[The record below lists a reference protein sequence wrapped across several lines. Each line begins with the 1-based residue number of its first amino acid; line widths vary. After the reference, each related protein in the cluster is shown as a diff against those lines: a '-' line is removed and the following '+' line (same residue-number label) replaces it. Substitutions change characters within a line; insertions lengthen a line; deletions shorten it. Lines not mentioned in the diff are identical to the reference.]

1 MKLNM
6 KLRTYP
12 SVDVM
17 VSAKIASRMHAKDA
31 SLFDFSSAAYEGARD
46 FMGWTDLASVPP
58 YPLSAISAFAD
69 EAIAEGLDQVIL
81 IAEGGSV
88 QAPMTMA
95 QYHAPEGNRVGFH
108 ALDLVSPANL
118 RHVLAQVD
126 FARTLVIVSS
136 KSGGTIEPNTLKAAV
151 WDEFEKHMPVQQV
164 PRHFVAITDAGS
176 SLEHMAV
183 EQGWRKVFLGEPSV
197 GGRFSAL
204 SVFGLVPAALIGL
217 DLDALIAQAA
227 LVERAC
233 ADDSPQNPAVQL
245 AAFLFDNQQEGRA
258 KFSLVTP
265 PRAAGLCLWIEQLV
279 AESTG
284 KDGKGELPN
293 TEPDVALLARDD
305 GQRCIVTYV
314 DAQDD
319 SAEAKS
325 YVESLGSIDV
335 GFPRIDALV
344 DGTID
349 LVSQFVI
356 WEYATAFCGWLMRV
370 CPFDQP
376 DVASAKAAVL
386 DILASGA
393 PAYDMEERLS
403 GMALCARVSLP
414 VPAGADGAVV
424 VEAAAGDAA
433 AGEAG
438 EAEATA
444 GDVASGDVGVDNA
457 ASTLGAKPDGILAAL
472 RALFASYGTGD
483 YVAIDAFI
491 PTYEGRLEALE
502 GIRHDIAETLGA
514 VTCLEIGPRYL
525 HSIGQLQKGGPNNG
539 VFLILSCE
547 DEPDIEVSGMK
558 VPSLGALAQAQAAGD
573 FVVLAERGRR
583 VVELRL
589 PGHDPETLSA
599 LGAIVRHALR

>member
-1 MKLNM
+1 MELNT

-12 SVDVM
+12 SVDVL
-17 VSAKIASRMHAKDA
+17 VSEKVASRTHAKDA
-31 SLFDFSSAAYEGARD
+31 SLFDFSDVAYAGARD
-46 FMGWTDLASVPP
+46 YMGWTDLATQPP
-58 YPLSAISAFAD
+58 CSLAEIQAFAD
-69 EAIAEGLDQVIL
+69 EAIADGISQVIL

-95 QYHAPEGNRVGFH
+95 QYHVPEGNRVSFF

-118 RHVLAQVD
+118 RYVLSQVD
-126 FARTLVIVSS
+126 FVHTLIIVSS
-136 KSGGTIEPNTLKAAV
+136 KSGGTIEPNTLKVAV
-151 WDEFEKHMPVQQV
+151 WDEFAKHMPAQEI

-176 SLEHMAV
+176 SLEHMAL
-183 EQGWRKVFLGEPSV
+183 EQGWRKIFFGEPTV

-217 DLDALIAQAA
+217 DLEELVAQAA
-227 LVERAC
+227 RVERAC
-233 ADDSPQNPAVQL
+233 AEDAPQNPAIQL

-265 PRAAGLCLWIEQLV
+265 PRAAGLCLWVEQLV

-293 TEPDVALLARDD
+293 TEPDVALLAEDD
-305 GQRCIVTYV
+305 GQRCVITYV
-314 DAQDD
+314 DAQDE
-319 SAEAKS
+319 SAEAKQ
-325 YVESLGSIDV
+325 YVESLGSIDARY
-335 GFPRIDALV
+335 PRVDALV

-349 LVSQFVI
+349 LVSHFVI

-386 DILASGA
+386 DILAADA
-393 PAYDMEERLS
+393 PAFDIDEQVAEL
-403 GMALCARVSLP
+403 ALRARV
-414 VPAGADGAVV
+414 
-424 VEAAAGDAA
+424 
-433 AGEAG
+433 
-438 EAEATA
+438 
-444 GDVASGDVGVDNA
+444 
-457 ASTLGAKPDGILAAL
+457 ASTLGAKSDAAGAKADGVVAAL
-472 RALFASYGTGD
+472 RALFASYGAGD
-483 YVAIDAFI
+483 YVAIDAFL

-547 DEPDIEVSGMK
+547 DEPDIAVEGMRA
-558 VPSLGALAQAQAAGD
+558 PSLGALAQAQAAGD
-573 FVVLAERGRR
+573 FTVLSDRGRR

-589 PGHDPETLSA
+589 PNHKPETLVA
-599 LGAIVRHALR
+599 LGAIVREALQ

>member
-1 MKLNM
+1 MELNT

-12 SVDVM
+12 SVDVL
-17 VSAKIASRMHAKDA
+17 VSEKVASRTHAKDA
-31 SLFDFSSAAYEGARD
+31 SLFDFSDVAYAGARD
-46 FMGWTDLASVPP
+46 YMGWTDLATQPP
-58 YPLSAISAFAD
+58 CSLAEIQAFAD
-69 EAIAEGLDQVIL
+69 EAIADGISQVIL

-95 QYHAPEGNRVGFH
+95 QYHVPEGNRVSFF

-118 RHVLAQVD
+118 RYVLSQVD
-126 FARTLVIVSS
+126 FVHTLIIVSS
-136 KSGGTIEPNTLKAAV
+136 KSGGTIEPNTLKVAV
-151 WDEFEKHMPVQQV
+151 WDEFAKHMPAQEI

-176 SLEHMAV
+176 SLEHMAL
-183 EQGWRKVFLGEPSV
+183 EQGWRKIFFGEPTV

-217 DLDALIAQAA
+217 DLEELVAQAA
-227 LVERAC
+227 RVERAC
-233 ADDSPQNPAVQL
+233 AEDAPQNPAIQL

-265 PRAAGLCLWIEQLV
+265 PRAAGLCLWVEQLV

-293 TEPDVALLARDD
+293 TEPDVALLAEDD
-305 GQRCIVTYV
+305 GQRCVITYV
-314 DAQDD
+314 DAQDE
-319 SAEAKS
+319 SAEAKQ
-325 YVESLGSIDV
+325 YVESLGSIDARY
-335 GFPRIDALV
+335 PRVDALV

-349 LVSQFVI
+349 LVSHFVI

-386 DILASGA
+386 DILAADA
-393 PAYDMEERLS
+393 PAFDIDEQVAEL
-403 GMALCARVSLP
+403 ALRARV
-414 VPAGADGAVV
+414 
-424 VEAAAGDAA
+424 
-433 AGEAG
+433 
-438 EAEATA
+438 
-444 GDVASGDVGVDNA
+444 
-457 ASTLGAKPDGILAAL
+457 ASTLGAKSDAAGAKADGVVAAL
-472 RALFASYGTGD
+472 RALFASYGAGD
-483 YVAIDAFI
+483 YVAIDAFL

-547 DEPDIEVSGMK
+547 DEPDIAVEGMK
-558 VPSLGALAQAQAAGD
+558 APSLGALAQAQAAGD
-573 FVVLAERGRR
+573 FTVLSDRGRR

-589 PGHDPETLSA
+589 PNHSPETLVA
-599 LGAIVRHALR
+599 LGAIVREALQ

>member
-1 MKLNM
+1 MELNT

-12 SVDVM
+12 SVDVL
-17 VSAKIASRMHAKDA
+17 VSEKVASRTHAKDA
-31 SLFDFSSAAYEGARD
+31 SLFDFSDVAYAGARD
-46 FMGWTDLASVPP
+46 YMGWTNLATQPP
-58 YPLSAISAFAD
+58 CSLAEIQAFAD
-69 EAIAEGLDQVIL
+69 ETIADGISQVIL

-95 QYHAPEGNRVGFH
+95 QYHVPEGNRVSFF

-118 RHVLAQVD
+118 RYVLSQVD
-126 FARTLVIVSS
+126 FVHTLIIVSS
-136 KSGGTIEPNTLKAAV
+136 KSGGTIEPNTLKVAV
-151 WDEFEKHMPVQQV
+151 WDEFAKHMPAQEI

-176 SLEHMAV
+176 SLEHMAL
-183 EQGWRKVFLGEPSV
+183 EQGWRKIFFGEPTV

-217 DLDALIAQAA
+217 DLEELVAQAA
-227 LVERAC
+227 RVERAC
-233 ADDSPQNPAVQL
+233 AEDAPQNPAIQL

-265 PRAAGLCLWIEQLV
+265 PRAAGLCLWVEQLV

-293 TEPDVALLARDD
+293 TEPDVALLAEDD
-305 GQRCIVTYV
+305 GQRCVITYV
-314 DAQDD
+314 DAQDE
-319 SAEAKS
+319 SAEAKQ
-325 YVESLGSIDV
+325 YVESLGSIDARY
-335 GFPRIDALV
+335 PRVDALV

-349 LVSQFVI
+349 LVSHFVI

-386 DILASGA
+386 DILAADA
-393 PAYDMEERLS
+393 PAFDIDEQVAEL
-403 GMALCARVSLP
+403 ALRARV
-414 VPAGADGAVV
+414 
-424 VEAAAGDAA
+424 
-433 AGEAG
+433 
-438 EAEATA
+438 
-444 GDVASGDVGVDNA
+444 
-457 ASTLGAKPDGILAAL
+457 ASTLGAKSDAAGAKADGVVAAL
-472 RALFASYGTGD
+472 RALFASYGAGD
-483 YVAIDAFI
+483 YVAIDAFL

-547 DEPDIEVSGMK
+547 DEPDIAVEGMK
-558 VPSLGALAQAQAAGD
+558 APSLGALAQAQAAGD
-573 FVVLAERGRR
+573 FTVLSDRGRR

-589 PGHDPETLSA
+589 PNHKPETLVA
-599 LGAIVRHALR
+599 LGAIVREALQ

>member
-1 MKLNM
+1 MELNT

-12 SVDVM
+12 SVDVL
-17 VSAKIASRMHAKDA
+17 VSEKVASRTHAKDA
-31 SLFDFSSAAYEGARD
+31 SLFDFSDIAYAGARD
-46 FMGWTDLASVPP
+46 YMGWTNLATQPP
-58 YPLSAISAFAD
+58 CSLAEIQAFAD
-69 EAIAEGLDQVIL
+69 EAIADGISQVIL

-95 QYHAPEGNRVGFH
+95 QYHVPEGNRVSFF

-118 RHVLAQVD
+118 RYVLSQVD
-126 FARTLVIVSS
+126 FVHTLIIVSS
-136 KSGGTIEPNTLKAAV
+136 KSGGTIEPNTLKVAV
-151 WDEFEKHMPVQQV
+151 WDEFAKHMPAQEIS
-164 PRHFVAITDAGS
+164 RHFVAITDAGS
-176 SLEHMAV
+176 SLEHMAL
-183 EQGWRKVFLGEPSV
+183 EQGWRKIFFGEPTV

-217 DLDALIAQAA
+217 DLEELVAQAA
-227 LVERAC
+227 RVERAC
-233 ADDSPQNPAVQL
+233 AEDAPQNPAIQL

-265 PRAAGLCLWIEQLV
+265 PRAAGLCLWVEQLV

-293 TEPDVALLARDD
+293 TEPDVALLAEDD
-305 GQRCIVTYV
+305 GQRCVITYV
-314 DAQDD
+314 DAQDE
-319 SAEAKS
+319 SAEAKQ
-325 YVESLGSIDV
+325 YVESLGSIDARY
-335 GFPRIDALV
+335 PRVDALV

-349 LVSQFVI
+349 LVSHFVI

-386 DILASGA
+386 DILAADA
-393 PAYDMEERLS
+393 PAFDIDEQVAEL
-403 GMALCARVSLP
+403 ALRARV
-414 VPAGADGAVV
+414 
-424 VEAAAGDAA
+424 
-433 AGEAG
+433 
-438 EAEATA
+438 
-444 GDVASGDVGVDNA
+444 
-457 ASTLGAKPDGILAAL
+457 ASTLGAKSDAAGAKADGVVAAL
-472 RALFASYGTGD
+472 RALFASYGAGD
-483 YVAIDAFI
+483 YVAIDAFL

-547 DEPDIEVSGMK
+547 DEPDIAVEGMK
-558 VPSLGALAQAQAAGD
+558 APSLGALAQAQAAGD
-573 FVVLAERGRR
+573 FTVLSDRGRR

-589 PGHDPETLSA
+589 PNHKPETLVA
-599 LGAIVRHALR
+599 LGAIVREALQ

>member
-1 MKLNM
+1 MELNT

-12 SVDVM
+12 SVDVL
-17 VSAKIASRMHAKDA
+17 VSEKVASRTHAKDA
-31 SLFDFSSAAYEGARD
+31 SLFDFSDVAYAGARD
-46 FMGWTDLASVPP
+46 YMGWTDLATQPP
-58 YPLSAISAFAD
+58 CSLAEIQAFAD
-69 EAIAEGLDQVIL
+69 ETIAEGISQVIL

-95 QYHAPEGNRVGFH
+95 QYHVPEGNRVSFF

-118 RHVLAQVD
+118 RYVLSQVD
-126 FARTLVIVSS
+126 FVHTLIIVSS
-136 KSGGTIEPNTLKAAV
+136 KSGGTIEPNTLKVAV
-151 WDEFEKHMPVQQV
+151 WDEFAKHMPAQEI

-176 SLEHMAV
+176 SLEHMAL
-183 EQGWRKVFLGEPSV
+183 EQGWRKIFFGEPTV

-217 DLDALIAQAA
+217 DLEELVAQAA
-227 LVERAC
+227 RVERAC
-233 ADDSPQNPAVQL
+233 AEDAPQNPAIQL

-265 PRAAGLCLWIEQLV
+265 PRAAGLCLWVEQLV

-293 TEPDVALLARDD
+293 TEPDVALLAEDD
-305 GQRCIVTYV
+305 GQRCVITYV
-314 DAQDD
+314 DAQDE
-319 SAEAKS
+319 SAEAKQ
-325 YVESLGSIDV
+325 YVESLGSIDARY
-335 GFPRIDALV
+335 PRVDALV

-349 LVSQFVI
+349 LVSHFVI

-386 DILASGA
+386 DILAADA
-393 PAYDMEERLS
+393 PAFDIDEQVAEL
-403 GMALCARVSLP
+403 ALRARV
-414 VPAGADGAVV
+414 
-424 VEAAAGDAA
+424 
-433 AGEAG
+433 
-438 EAEATA
+438 
-444 GDVASGDVGVDNA
+444 
-457 ASTLGAKPDGILAAL
+457 ASTLGAKSDAAGAKADGVVAAL
-472 RALFASYGTGD
+472 RALFASYGAGD
-483 YVAIDAFI
+483 YVAIDAFL

-547 DEPDIEVSGMK
+547 DEPDIAVEGMK
-558 VPSLGALAQAQAAGD
+558 APSLGALAQAQAAGD
-573 FVVLAERGRR
+573 FTVLSDRGRR

-589 PGHDPETLSA
+589 PNHKPETLVA
-599 LGAIVRHALR
+599 LGAIVREALQ

>member
-1 MKLNM
+1 MELNT

-12 SVDVM
+12 SVDVL
-17 VSAKIASRMHAKDA
+17 VSEKVASRTHAKDA
-31 SLFDFSSAAYEGARD
+31 SLFDFSDVAYAGARD
-46 FMGWTDLASVPP
+46 YMGWTDLATQPP
-58 YPLSAISAFAD
+58 CSLAEIQAFAD
-69 EAIAEGLDQVIL
+69 ETIAEGISQVIL

-95 QYHAPEGNRVGFH
+95 QYHVPEGNRVSFF

-118 RHVLAQVD
+118 RYVLSQVD
-126 FARTLVIVSS
+126 FVHTLIIVSS
-136 KSGGTIEPNTLKAAV
+136 KSGGTIEPNTLKVAV
-151 WDEFEKHMPVQQV
+151 WDEFAKHMPAQEI

-176 SLEHMAV
+176 SLEHMAL
-183 EQGWRKVFLGEPSV
+183 EQGWRKIFFGEPTV

-217 DLDALIAQAA
+217 DLEELVAQAA
-227 LVERAC
+227 RVERAC
-233 ADDSPQNPAVQL
+233 AEDAPQNPAIQL

-265 PRAAGLCLWIEQLV
+265 PRAAGLCLWVEQLV

-293 TEPDVALLARDD
+293 TEPDVALLAEDD
-305 GQRCIVTYV
+305 GQRCVITYV
-314 DAQDD
+314 DAQDE
-319 SAEAKS
+319 SAEAKQ
-325 YVESLGSIDV
+325 YVESLGSIDARY
-335 GFPRIDALV
+335 PRVDALV

-349 LVSQFVI
+349 LVSHFVI

-386 DILASGA
+386 DILAADA
-393 PAYDMEERLS
+393 PAFDIDEQVAEL
-403 GMALCARVSLP
+403 ALRARV
-414 VPAGADGAVV
+414 
-424 VEAAAGDAA
+424 
-433 AGEAG
+433 
-438 EAEATA
+438 
-444 GDVASGDVGVDNA
+444 
-457 ASTLGAKPDGILAAL
+457 ASTLGAKSDAAGAKADGVVAAL
-472 RALFASYGTGD
+472 RALFASYGAGD
-483 YVAIDAFI
+483 YVAIDAFL

-547 DEPDIEVSGMK
+547 DEPDIAVEGMK
-558 VPSLGALAQAQAAGD
+558 APSLGALAQAQAAGD
-573 FVVLAERGRR
+573 FTVLSDRGRR

-589 PGHDPETLSA
+589 PNHSPETLVA
-599 LGAIVRHALR
+599 LGAIVREALQ

>member
-1 MKLNM
+1 MELNT

-12 SVDVM
+12 SVDVL
-17 VSAKIASRMHAKDA
+17 VSEKVASRTHAKDA
-31 SLFDFSSAAYEGARD
+31 SLFDFSDVAYAGARD
-46 FMGWTDLASVPP
+46 YMGWTDLATQPP
-58 YPLSAISAFAD
+58 CSLAEIQAFAD
-69 EAIAEGLDQVIL
+69 EAIADGISQVIL

-95 QYHAPEGNRVGFH
+95 QYHVPEGNRVSFF

-118 RHVLAQVD
+118 RYVLSQVD
-126 FARTLVIVSS
+126 FVHTLIIVSS
-136 KSGGTIEPNTLKAAV
+136 KSGGTIEPNTLKVAV
-151 WDEFEKHMPVQQV
+151 WDEFAKHMSAQEIS
-164 PRHFVAITDAGS
+164 RHFVAITDAGS
-176 SLEHMAV
+176 SLEHMAL
-183 EQGWRKVFLGEPSV
+183 EQGWRKIFFGEPTV

-217 DLDALIAQAA
+217 DLEELVAQAA
-227 LVERAC
+227 RVERAC
-233 ADDSPQNPAVQL
+233 AEDAPQNPAIQL

-265 PRAAGLCLWIEQLV
+265 PRAAGLCLWVEQLV

-293 TEPDVALLARDD
+293 TEPDVALLAEDD
-305 GQRCIVTYV
+305 GQRCVITYV
-314 DAQDD
+314 DAQDE
-319 SAEAKS
+319 SAEAKQ
-325 YVESLGSIDV
+325 YVESLGSIDARY
-335 GFPRIDALV
+335 PRVDALV

-349 LVSQFVI
+349 LVSHFVI

-386 DILASGA
+386 DILAADA
-393 PAYDMEERLS
+393 PAFDIDEQVAEL
-403 GMALCARVSLP
+403 ALRARV
-414 VPAGADGAVV
+414 
-424 VEAAAGDAA
+424 
-433 AGEAG
+433 
-438 EAEATA
+438 
-444 GDVASGDVGVDNA
+444 
-457 ASTLGAKPDGILAAL
+457 ASTLGAKPDAAGAKADGVVAAL
-472 RALFASYGTGD
+472 RALFASYGAGD
-483 YVAIDAFI
+483 YVAIDAFL

-547 DEPDIEVSGMK
+547 DEPDIAVEGMK
-558 VPSLGALAQAQAAGD
+558 APSLGALAQAQAAGD
-573 FVVLAERGRR
+573 FTVLSDRGRR

-589 PGHDPETLSA
+589 PNHKPETLVA
-599 LGAIVRHALR
+599 LGAIVREALSRHVDCVTLGARFCAIAGRTWHECLARAFAPILV

>member
-1 MKLNM
+1 MELNT

-12 SVDVM
+12 SVDVL
-17 VSAKIASRMHAKDA
+17 VSEKVASRTHAKDA
-31 SLFDFSSAAYEGARD
+31 SLFDFSDVAYAGARD
-46 FMGWTDLASVPP
+46 YMGWTDLATQPP
-58 YPLSAISAFAD
+58 CSLAEIQAFAD
-69 EAIAEGLDQVIL
+69 EAIAEGISQVIL

-95 QYHAPEGNRVGFH
+95 QYHVPEGNRVSFF

-118 RHVLAQVD
+118 RYVLSQVD
-126 FARTLVIVSS
+126 FVHTLIIVSS
-136 KSGGTIEPNTLKAAV
+136 KSGGTIEPNTLKVAV
-151 WDEFEKHMPVQQV
+151 WDEFAKHMPAQEI

-176 SLEHMAV
+176 SLEHMAL
-183 EQGWRKVFLGEPSV
+183 EQGWRKIFFGEPTV

-217 DLDALIAQAA
+217 DLEELVAQAA
-227 LVERAC
+227 RVERAC
-233 ADDSPQNPAVQL
+233 AEDAPQNPAIQL
-245 AAFLFDNQQEGRA
+245 AAFLYDNQQEGRA

-265 PRAAGLCLWIEQLV
+265 PRAAGLCLWVEQLV

-293 TEPDVALLARDD
+293 TEPDVALLAEDD
-305 GQRCIVTYV
+305 GQRCVITYV
-314 DAQDD
+314 DAQDE
-319 SAEAKS
+319 SAEAKQ
-325 YVESLGSIDV
+325 YVESLGSIDARY
-335 GFPRIDALV
+335 PRVDALV

-349 LVSQFVI
+349 LVSHFVI

-386 DILASGA
+386 DILAADA
-393 PAYDMEERLS
+393 PAFDIDEQVAEL
-403 GMALCARVSLP
+403 ALRARV
-414 VPAGADGAVV
+414 
-424 VEAAAGDAA
+424 
-433 AGEAG
+433 
-438 EAEATA
+438 
-444 GDVASGDVGVDNA
+444 
-457 ASTLGAKPDGILAAL
+457 ASTLGAKSDAAGAKADGVVAAL
-472 RALFASYGTGD
+472 RALFASYGAGD
-483 YVAIDAFI
+483 YVAIDAFL

-547 DEPDIEVSGMK
+547 DEPDIAVEGMK
-558 VPSLGALAQAQAAGD
+558 APSLGALAQAQAAGD
-573 FVVLAERGRR
+573 FTVLSDRGRR

-589 PGHDPETLSA
+589 PNHKPETLVA
-599 LGAIVRHALR
+599 LGAIVREALQ

>member
-1 MKLNM
+1 MELNT

-12 SVDVM
+12 SVDVL
-17 VSAKIASRMHAKDA
+17 VSEKVASRTHAKDA
-31 SLFDFSSAAYEGARD
+31 SLFDFSDVAYAGARD
-46 FMGWTDLASVPP
+46 YMGWTNLATQPP
-58 YPLSAISAFAD
+58 CSLAEIQAFAD
-69 EAIAEGLDQVIL
+69 EAIADGISQVIL

-95 QYHAPEGNRVGFH
+95 QYHVPEGNRVSFF

-118 RHVLAQVD
+118 RYVLSQVD
-126 FARTLVIVSS
+126 FVHTLIIVSS
-136 KSGGTIEPNTLKAAV
+136 KSGGTIEPNTLKVAV
-151 WDEFEKHMPVQQV
+151 WDEFAKHMSAQEI

-176 SLEHMAV
+176 SLEHMAL
-183 EQGWRKVFLGEPSV
+183 EQGWRKIFFGEPTV

-217 DLDALIAQAA
+217 DLEELVAQAA
-227 LVERAC
+227 RVERAC
-233 ADDSPQNPAVQL
+233 AEDAPQNPAIQL

-265 PRAAGLCLWIEQLV
+265 PRAAGLCLWVEQLV

-293 TEPDVALLARDD
+293 TEPDVALLAEDD
-305 GQRCIVTYV
+305 GQRCVITYV
-314 DAQDD
+314 DAQDE
-319 SAEAKS
+319 SAEAKQ
-325 YVESLGSIDV
+325 YVESLGSIDARY
-335 GFPRIDALV
+335 PRVDALV

-349 LVSQFVI
+349 LVSHFVI

-386 DILASGA
+386 DILAADA
-393 PAYDMEERLS
+393 PAFDIDEQVAEL
-403 GMALCARVSLP
+403 ALRARV
-414 VPAGADGAVV
+414 
-424 VEAAAGDAA
+424 
-433 AGEAG
+433 
-438 EAEATA
+438 
-444 GDVASGDVGVDNA
+444 
-457 ASTLGAKPDGILAAL
+457 ASTLGAKSDAAGAKADGVVAAL
-472 RALFASYGTGD
+472 RALFASYGAGD
-483 YVAIDAFI
+483 YVAIDAFL

-547 DEPDIEVSGMK
+547 DEPDIAVEGMK
-558 VPSLGALAQAQAAGD
+558 APSLGALAQAQAAGD
-573 FVVLAERGRR
+573 FTVLSDRGRR

-589 PGHDPETLSA
+589 PNHKPETLVA
-599 LGAIVRHALR
+599 LGAIVREALQ

>member
-1 MKLNM
+1 MELNT

-12 SVDVM
+12 SVDVL
-17 VSAKIASRMHAKDA
+17 VSEKVASRTHAKDA
-31 SLFDFSSAAYEGARD
+31 SLFDFSDVAYAGARD
-46 FMGWTDLASVPP
+46 YMGWTNLATQPP
-58 YPLSAISAFAD
+58 CSLAEIQAFAD
-69 EAIAEGLDQVIL
+69 EAIADGISQVIL

-95 QYHAPEGNRVGFH
+95 QYHVPEGNRVSFF

-118 RHVLAQVD
+118 RYVLSQVD
-126 FARTLVIVSS
+126 FVHTLIIVSS
-136 KSGGTIEPNTLKAAV
+136 KSGGTIEPNTLKVAV
-151 WDEFEKHMPVQQV
+151 WDEFAKHMPAQEI

-176 SLEHMAV
+176 SLEHMAL
-183 EQGWRKVFLGEPSV
+183 EQGWRKIFFGEPTV

-217 DLDALIAQAA
+217 DLEELVAQAA
-227 LVERAC
+227 RVERAC
-233 ADDSPQNPAVQL
+233 AEDAPQNPAIQL

-265 PRAAGLCLWIEQLV
+265 PRAAGLCLWVEQLV

-293 TEPDVALLARDD
+293 TEPDVALLAEDD
-305 GQRCIVTYV
+305 GQRCVITYV
-314 DAQDD
+314 DAQDE
-319 SAEAKS
+319 SAEAKQ
-325 YVESLGSIDV
+325 YVESLGSIDARY
-335 GFPRIDALV
+335 PRVDALV

-349 LVSQFVI
+349 LVSHFVI

-386 DILASGA
+386 DILAADA
-393 PAYDMEERLS
+393 PAFDIDEQVAEL
-403 GMALCARVSLP
+403 ALRARV
-414 VPAGADGAVV
+414 
-424 VEAAAGDAA
+424 
-433 AGEAG
+433 
-438 EAEATA
+438 
-444 GDVASGDVGVDNA
+444 
-457 ASTLGAKPDGILAAL
+457 ASTLGAKSDAAGAKADGVVAAL
-472 RALFASYGTGD
+472 RALFASYGAGD
-483 YVAIDAFI
+483 YVAIDAFL

-547 DEPDIEVSGMK
+547 DEPDIAVEGMK
-558 VPSLGALAQAQAAGD
+558 APSLGALAQAQAAGD
-573 FVVLAERGRR
+573 FTVLSDRGRR

-589 PGHDPETLSA
+589 PNHKPETLVA
-599 LGAIVRHALR
+599 LGAIVREALQ

>member
-1 MKLNM
+1 MELNT

-12 SVDVM
+12 SVDVLASEK
-17 VSAKIASRMHAKDA
+17 VASRTHAKDA
-31 SLFDFSSAAYEGARD
+31 SLFDFSDVAYAGARD
-46 FMGWTDLASVPP
+46 YMGWTNLATQPP
-58 YPLSAISAFAD
+58 CSLAEIQAFAD
-69 EAIAEGLDQVIL
+69 ETIAEGISQVIL

-95 QYHAPEGNRVGFH
+95 QYHVPEGNRVSFF

-118 RHVLAQVD
+118 RYVLSQVD
-126 FARTLVIVSS
+126 FVHTLIIVSS
-136 KSGGTIEPNTLKAAV
+136 KSGGTIEPNTLKVAV
-151 WDEFEKHMPVQQV
+151 WDEFAKHMPAQEI

-176 SLEHMAV
+176 SLEHMAL
-183 EQGWRKVFLGEPSV
+183 EQGWRKIFFGEPTV

-217 DLDALIAQAA
+217 DLEELVAQAA
-227 LVERAC
+227 RVERAC
-233 ADDSPQNPAVQL
+233 AEDAPQNPAIQL

-265 PRAAGLCLWIEQLV
+265 PRAAGLCLWVEQLV

-293 TEPDVALLARDD
+293 TEPDVALLAEDD
-305 GQRCIVTYV
+305 GQRCVITYV
-314 DAQDD
+314 DAQDE
-319 SAEAKS
+319 SAEAKQ
-325 YVESLGSIDV
+325 YVESLGSIDARY
-335 GFPRIDALV
+335 PRVDALV

-349 LVSQFVI
+349 LVSHFVI

-386 DILASGA
+386 DILAADA
-393 PAYDMEERLS
+393 PAFDIDEQVAEL
-403 GMALCARVSLP
+403 ALRARV
-414 VPAGADGAVV
+414 
-424 VEAAAGDAA
+424 
-433 AGEAG
+433 
-438 EAEATA
+438 
-444 GDVASGDVGVDNA
+444 
-457 ASTLGAKPDGILAAL
+457 ASTLGAKSDAAGAKADGVVAAL
-472 RALFASYGTGD
+472 RALFASYGAGD
-483 YVAIDAFI
+483 YVAIDAFL

-547 DEPDIEVSGMK
+547 DEPDIAVEGMK
-558 VPSLGALAQAQAAGD
+558 APSLGALAQAQAAGD
-573 FVVLAERGRR
+573 FTVLSDRGRR

-589 PGHDPETLSA
+589 PNHKPETLVA
-599 LGAIVRHALR
+599 LGAIVREALQ